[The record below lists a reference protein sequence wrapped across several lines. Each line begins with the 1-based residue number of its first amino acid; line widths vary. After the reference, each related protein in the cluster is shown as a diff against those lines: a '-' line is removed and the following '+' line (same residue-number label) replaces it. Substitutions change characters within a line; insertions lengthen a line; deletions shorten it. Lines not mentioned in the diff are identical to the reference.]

1 MELKIS
7 SPYIIKKNED
17 GKVRMY
23 ADMTI
28 GNKTISPYFMEL
40 MENSKTSCLDRL
52 HERFNALRCK
62 LAHFILPKDF

>member
-28 GNKTISPYFMEL
+28 GNKTISPYFEVDEIY
-40 MENSKTSCLDRL
+40 ENILCDDRNDA
-52 HERFNALRCK
+52 FG
-62 LAHFILPKDF
+62 